1 MAKKTPMSHTL
12 EPATKSAAKLTS
24 GSKSPAAAK
33 KKATMTTKTQPK
45 AEKRA
50 PATEPGKP
58 SERRLLLE
66 AERERLRLEFERA
79 MARVRASIEDSDLES
94 SDEDDLTDAADAIY
108 DRELGV
114 AIAEDLRGR
123 LRDVEETLKR
133 LVDSEVATCEVCGRE
148 ISNERLRWVP
158 SATRC
163 AQCQDLIEGM
173 RRPPK
178 DRNLLAEAEPE

>member
-1 MAKKTPMSHTL
+1 MVKKTPMSRTQ
-12 EPATKSAAKLTS
+12 EPADKPVAKLAS
-24 GSKSPAAAK
+24 RGKSPTAAK
-33 KKATMTTKTQPK
+33 KKATMTTKIQPK

-50 PATEPGKP
+50 PETEPGKP
-58 SERRLLLE
+58 SERRFLLQ
-66 AERERLRLEFERA
+66 AERERLRREFERA

-114 AIAEDLRGR
+114 AIAADLRER

-133 LVDSEVATCEVCGRE
+133 LVDSDEATCEVCGNE
-148 ISNERLRWVP
+148 ISTERLRWVP

-173 RRPPK
+173 RRPSK
-178 DRNLLAEAEPE
+178 DRNLLGEAESE